1 MCARVGPQCT
11 TRPVTVRRSTVRE
24 KDPETQARS
33 WTRAGDCDGSV
44 RERHPMPRTRPPQ
57 HSFALFTI
65 LLASEA
71 TMEAVVLHSTP
82 TADQATI
89 AFHDARQRL
98 IQNQTVGELVVVHHA
113 EHARVLLRELL
124 GTGAGT

>member
-11 TRPVTVRRSTVRE
+11 TRLVTVRGRTVRE

-33 WTRAGDCDGSV
+33 WTRAGDRDGSA
-44 RERHPMPRTRPPQ
+44 RERHPMPRTRP
-57 HSFALFTI
+57 HLFALFTV

-89 AFHDARQRL
+89 AFHDARHRL

-113 EHARVLLRELL
+113 EHARVLLREPL